1 MISGDITVARLL
13 DEHPGLIEV
22 LASYHPHFKQ
32 LRNRLLRRVMAPRV
46 TVAQAARMAGVPEDE
61 LLAVL
66 RRAVGESAPTPPPG
80 APHPG
85 APHPALSPE
94 GRGSEEPE
102 APSPVQGEGR
112 GDGGPPLALADV
124 PETCRIYLDVRED
137 IRRGA
142 EPFARIMAAVKAL
155 GGDQVLVL
163 RVPFEPIPLYD
174 VLGKRG
180 FAHWTERRASDD
192 WSVWFYRA
200 SAPHAMPIAAPAPA
214 TERPAVLDV
223 RGLEPPQPMLRV
235 LQEIDRLG
243 PGAELEVHHDRR
255 PLFLYPQL
263 DERGFTHETDEPEPG
278 LVRIRIRKGAV

>member
-1 MISGDITVARLL
+1 MISSDITVARLL

-66 RRAVGESAPTPPPG
+66 RRAVGEPV
-80 APHPG
+80 
-85 APHPALSPE
+85 PALSPE
-94 GRGSEEPE
+94 GRGGKGSE
-102 APSPVQGEGR
+102 APSPSQEEGR
-112 GDGGPPLALADV
+112 GEGGPPRALASV
-124 PETCRIYLDVRED
+124 SEARHVHLDVRED
-137 IRRGA
+137 IRRGQ
-142 EPFARIMAAVKAL
+142 EPFASIMAAVKVLA
-155 GGDQVLVL
+155 GDQVLVL
-163 RVPFEPIPLYD
+163 RVAFEPIPLYD

-180 FAHWTERRASDD
+180 FAHWTERQGADD
-192 WSVWFYRA
+192 WSVWFYRDA
-200 SAPHAMPIAAPAPA
+200 AQRAAPIAAPAAPA
-214 TERPAVLDV
+214 TDRRTVVDV
-223 RGLEPPQPMLRV
+223 RGLEPPEPMLRV

-263 DERGFTHETDEPEPG
+263 DERGCIHETDEPEPG
-278 LVRIRIRKGAV
+278 LVRILIRRGAS